1 MKKFTVLLAV
11 LATLS
16 GSAIHAQNAG
26 GNAARGSGAHA
37 GRNMASDTFAWGAA
51 IGSIAVIG
59 TVVGLAA
66 SAGSST
72 PATFGH

>member
-11 LATLS
+11 LATVS
-16 GSAIHAQNAG
+16 GSAVHAQNAG
-26 GNAARGSGAHA
+26 GNAARGAGANA
-37 GRNMASDTFAWGAA
+37 GKTMGSDAFAWGAC
-51 IGSIAVIG
+51 IGSLAVLG

-66 SAGSST
+66 SAGASS